1 MKSDRLRPEGQV
13 GVRHVK
19 TLRNSIPGKGA
30 KLVKAWLLEGAEGTG
45 GRHGERGRVAQG
57 QTGEQGPAVVSS
69 KSKGEPRVVFFYGG
83 ERCD

>member
-57 QTGEQGPAVVSS
+57 QTGEQGPAVGFFQEQRGA
-69 KSKGEPRVVFFYGG
+69 KGSFLLR
-83 ERCD
+83 R